1 MVQVDRAVREP
12 ALVHQV
18 ELESDAA
25 GERPGATADQDRRDE
40 QVELVDQ
47 TGRERRSREPGA
59 AADTQIAS

>member
-18 ELESDAA
+18 ELESDAV
-25 GERPGATADQDRRDE
+25 GERPRAPADHDRRDE